1 MTIKM
6 KGLKFLNLS
15 FLQINKFRCH
25 WASVIIDYGSSH
37 SNFKRQFSSVNI
49 KKTCQITINVH
60 VTLFFWRIFCFV
72 LQINRFRCHWA
83 SVIIDHGSRH
93 WNGLHVRFADSF
105 SSIRAAAPRVGGDTR
120 PPGPTPYAVH
130 GRQSAVGTVIPS
142 CHDAILKAWKNR
154 QELD

>member
-1 MTIKM
+1 MCVGKIKT
-6 KGLKFLNLS
+6 LSLS
-15 FLQINKFRCH
+15 FLQMIRFRCH
-25 WASVIIDYGSSH
+25 WASVIIDYGSRH

-60 VTLFFWRIFCFV
+60 VTLFFDEFLFC

-93 WNGLHVRFADSF
+93 WNGLHVWFADTFPSV
-105 SSIRAAAPRVGGDTR
+105 RAATPRVGGDTR

-142 CHDAILKAWKNR
+142 CHDAILKAWKDH